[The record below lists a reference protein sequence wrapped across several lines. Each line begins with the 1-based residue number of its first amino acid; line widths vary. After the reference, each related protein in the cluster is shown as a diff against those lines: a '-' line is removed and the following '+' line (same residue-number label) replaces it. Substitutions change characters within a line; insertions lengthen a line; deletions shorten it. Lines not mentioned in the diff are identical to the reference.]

1 MLDRTRSA
9 KLLQIATVLV
19 NAALVAACAAPAA
32 TPTSA
37 PGAAPKTEAA
47 KPAPAAPQ
55 APAKDAAAKP
65 SVQRLI
71 MAVVPPAR
79 ESNDVRMVGN
89 LDIWSIR
96 PMYEYL
102 VGMDA
107 ETGKYLPR

>member
-9 KLLQIATVLV
+9 RLLQIATVLV
-19 NAALVAACAAPAA
+19 NAALVPACAAPAA

-37 PGAAPKTEAA
+37 PAAAPSAPKTEAA
-47 KPAPAAPQ
+47 KPAPA

-96 PMYEYL
+96 PMYEYRSEERR
-102 VGMDA
+102 V
-107 ETGKYLPR
+107 